1 SAATRP
7 VRAAQAR
14 NSSTAT
20 GVLPEECRTGVLV
33 SNDSRPLQRQ
43 LPHRLSKVP
52 AGTTGWAPGSKVA
65 PGATGAFAAEVR
77 GSAGAVGAAA
87 GWLGGAG
94 WLAGLVRATCAG
106 LTGGTGTAAG
116 RAAGGDFFS

>member
-1 SAATRP
+1 MGSMRVACLAGSQVARNATLPRAMATGVDAPPSGIRRRAHPGRERRATPP
-7 VRAAQAR
+7 VPAAQAR

-52 AGTTGWAPGSKVA
+52 AGTTGFSEFLAKVPMSFFETD
-65 PGATGAFAAEVR
+65 PGADA
-77 GSAGAVGAAA
+77 
-87 GWLGGAG
+87 
-94 WLAGLVRATCAG
+94 
-106 LTGGTGTAAG
+106 
-116 RAAGGDFFS
+116 